1 MSVAAPS
8 RKSSGF
14 TLLEVLVAI
23 FIFAI
28 VLSAVYGAYITAIT
42 AADTTE
48 LQADINNKARTALER
63 MASDLGGVYLG
74 ADGSLNGRK
83 KEIGGNR
90 ADTLAFT
97 STAHL
102 LFSKKEPP
110 AGFGMIRYS
119 VQQDTDSK
127 LLQLYRADL
136 PFRPGY
142 LEQAVSQEKGY
153 LLCDGLHTVRF
164 TYYDQAGNEVDDWQ
178 IDEDA
183 DQAAAKEKGRPAM
196 IEVMLRFAGGEGRED
211 LIFKTAVALP
221 ILQKQVSR

>member
-1 MSVAAPS
+1 MSVAAPL

-42 AADTTE
+42 AAGTTE

-63 MASDLGGVYLG
+63 IASDLGGVYLG
-74 ADGSLNGRK
+74 ADGSLNGWK

-102 LFSKKEPP
+102 LFSRKEP
-110 AGFGMIRYS
+110 
-119 VQQDTDSK
+119 
-127 LLQLYRADL
+127 
-136 PFRPGY
+136 RPV
-142 LEQAVSQEKGY
+142 LA
-153 LLCDGLHTVRF
+153 
-164 TYYDQAGNEVDDWQ
+164 
-178 IDEDA
+178 
-183 DQAAAKEKGRPAM
+183 
-196 IEVMLRFAGGEGRED
+196 
-211 LIFKTAVALP
+211 
-221 ILQKQVSR
+221 